1 MPTIVSQIE
10 DLENKIKASED
21 QIDKIDRSLRL
32 RNLSDVERNEL
43 ENEMKH
49 LKEEIEQ
56 QEKDLGALRKENR
69 KSMAVSVAIFA
80 LLSLGYLLFN
90 SL

>member
-32 RNLSDVERNEL
+32 RNLSDVERERPW
-43 ENEMKH
+43 
-49 LKEEIEQ
+49 
-56 QEKDLGALRKENR
+56 GT
-69 KSMAVSVAIFA
+69 
-80 LLSLGYLLFN
+80 
-90 SL
+90 